1 MQSTSSKFS
10 QNMTL
15 NPQQNPKK
23 KEEQLKKQQEME
35 EKRKVM
41 LQSLLTNEARE
52 RCIIY
57 L

>member
-1 MQSTSSKFS
+1 MDEAYY
-10 QNMTL
+10 QNAYE
-15 NPQQNPKK
+15 QKQNPKK